1 MSFDSHLLR
10 VLEASVSL
18 VNAVVAGEAQ
28 GRPFVGP
35 PEDGLSGA
43 VGEALSD
50 GADYRPTVDPV
61 EAVVL
66 ADTAEHLHEVFV
78 LADGGDF
85 RAAADLLNT

>member
-35 PEDGLSGA
+35 PRTGCPA
-43 VGEALSD
+43 PWAT
-50 GADYRPTVDPV
+50 R
-61 EAVVL
+61 
-66 ADTAEHLHEVFV
+66 
-78 LADGGDF
+78 
-85 RAAADLLNT
+85 